1 MFEFSFIPY
10 SQSNLISLR
19 GASTEQSVIVG
30 LADLYVCVCVCVSTD
45 GQGRAGLAEDLC
57 V

>member
-10 SQSNLISLR
+10 SQSNLISLQ